1 MSIAGYAGAN
11 HILPVMLAIAVS
23 RDDMVQG
30 KLAGLLAAILAGVAV
45 AIENLKAS
53 QLSLAAGTFN
63 QVL

>member
-1 MSIAGYAGAN
+1 MSIAGYAGAD
-11 HILPVMLAIAVS
+11 HILPVMLATSVS

-45 AIENLKAS
+45 AVENLKAS

>member
-11 HILPVMLAIAVS
+11 QIFPVMLAIAVS

-30 KLAGLLAAILAGVAV
+30 KLTGLLAAILAGVAV

-53 QLSLAAGTFN
+53 QFSLAAGTLN